1 MRRPALRVLLACV
14 ALLAVAAPSRPAAAG
29 PLERRAASLVG
40 GLATRRVREVKFDQ
54 APVEDV
60 VGWLRVATGWNF
72 VVRRHVIAKAGID
85 LDTIRTT
92 LDLDDVTVGVVLE
105 IVFGPHGLVAKVEG
119 NIVFVTTKADA
130 EGPPVFLLYPITHL
144 TWQKTDFHGPDI
156 DLYPSDFTPP
166 ERVDESP
173 VEDDPFLDPQHVA
186 DLVKEMVDAPW
197 DTEGWSIRATKQFLM
212 VRAPRPVQRRV
223 LVAVERMAALK

>member
-1 MRRPALRVLLACV
+1 MRRPAFRVLLASI
-14 ALLAVAAPSRPAAAG
+14 ALLALLGPPRPAAAG
-29 PLERRAASLVG
+29 PLERRAATLVG
-40 GLATRRVREVKFDQ
+40 GLASRRVRDVKFDA
-54 APVEDV
+54 APVADV

-72 VVRRHVIAKAGID
+72 VIRHHVIAKAGID

-92 LDLDDVTVGVVLE
+92 IDLDDVTVGVVLE
-105 IVFGPHGLVAKVEG
+105 IVFGPHGLVAKAEG
-119 NIVFVTTKADA
+119 NIVFITTKADA
-130 EGPPVFLLYPITHL
+130 QGPPVFVLIPISHL

-173 VEDDPFLDPQHVA
+173 VEDDPFLDPQHIA

-197 DTEGWSIRATKQFLM
+197 DTEGWSLRGTKQFLM
-212 VRAPRPVQRRV
+212 VRAPRPVLRRV
-223 LVAVERMAALK
+223 LDAVERMAALK